1 MDLDGIILSEIEVRQ
16 RKTNKY
22 MTSLVQGMKKL
33 KTPNANH
40 YHNHQNKIKLVEKGV
55 RFVGLPEVSN
65 GGGGPDEGGQ
75 NVQLPVMRQVP
86 GM

>member
-1 MDLDGIILSEIEVRQ
+1 MLTTTTTTKTKTKLTEKEI
-16 RKTNKY
+16 
-22 MTSLVQGMKKL
+22 
-33 KTPNANH
+33 
-40 YHNHQNKIKLVEKGV
+40 

-65 GGGGPDEGGQ
+65 GEGGPDERDQ